1 MSIKQAGYEL
11 DAKAGSILTIPVRQL
26 TESSAID
33 LRLSGLSDS
42 VGLKSVQSKIEN
54 VVATANLGQHL
65 DLDSILKVTSGAK
78 YNPQQFPGLLYK
90 LKRPKTSTLLF
101 ASGKMVCTGAVSAR
115 SAERAI
121 ARIIT
126 ELRADGIVILKMPD
140 VRIENIVATGDLGNR
155 IDLENVAERLV
166 KTIYEPEQF
175 AGLIYRMEEPKVVF
189 LLFTSGKFVCT
200 GAKTRADVNLAVEK
214 LRKNLHA
221 NKLVL

>member
-1 MSIKQAGYEL
+1 MCE
-11 DAKAGSILTIPVRQL
+11 
-26 TESSAID
+26 
-33 LRLSGLSDS
+33 
-42 VGLKSVQSKIEN
+42 SKIEN

-78 YNPQQFPGLLYK
+78 YNPQQFPGFLYK
-90 LKRPKTSTLLF
+90 LKKPKTSTLLF

-126 ELRADGIVILKMPD
+126 ELRADGIVILKIPD

-175 AGLIYRMEEPKVVF
+175 AGLIYRMDEPKVVF
-189 LLFTSGKFVCT
+189 LPSPAENSSAQAPRLGPMSTSLSRSCERTFTPTNSCFDSPIVEGRILVSLL
-200 GAKTRADVNLAVEK
+200 ARALS
-214 LRKNLHA
+214 
-221 NKLVL
+221 